1 MHQRGHINNSPA
13 LPKVSL
19 VLIHTAEGRP
29 LIHIG
34 MFYADAEDEHSEHA
48 RAPYMHQPRDVSWG
62 GL

>member
-1 MHQRGHINNSPA
+1 

-48 RAPYMHQPRDVSWG
+48 RAPHTHQPRDMPWG